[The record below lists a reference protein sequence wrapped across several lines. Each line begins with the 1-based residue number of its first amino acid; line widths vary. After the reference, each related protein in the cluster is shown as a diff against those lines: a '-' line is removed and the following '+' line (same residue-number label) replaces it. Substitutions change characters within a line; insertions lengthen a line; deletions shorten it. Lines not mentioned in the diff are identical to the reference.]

1 MVGNILK
8 GIGVIKSVSPKVKNP
23 SIAKSKSNISK
34 NIGQIK
40 KYQDERE
47 EIMEYNLK
55 KAKEGKESIYGTVEE
70 TEKEL
75 EKLRAE
81 KRKFPSKEMREFD
94 EGVKFEVT
102 PEYKKGGRV
111 KKNKGGLMRGIPKI
125 AMKGF

>member
-23 SIAKSKSNISK
+23 GIAKSKGNISK

-75 EKLRAE
+75 EKLRSE

-102 PEYKKGGRV
+102 PEYKKGGLIKGLPKLA
-111 KKNKGGLMRGIPKI
+111 KKGWK
-125 AMKGF
+125 

>member
-102 PEYKKGGRV
+102 PEYKKGGLIKGLPKLA
-111 KKNKGGLMRGIPKI
+111 KKGWK
-125 AMKGF
+125 

>member
-1 MVGNILK
+1 MGAILK
-8 GIGVIKSVSPKVKNP
+8 GIGVIKSVSPKVKNKGV
-23 SIAKSKSNISK
+23 AKSKGYISK

-75 EKLRAE
+75 KKLRGE
-81 KRKFPSKEMREFD
+81 KQKFPSKEMREYD

-102 PEYKKGGRV
+102 PEYKKGGLV
-111 KKNKGGLMRGIPKI
+111 KKGLPKLAKKGWK
-125 AMKGF
+125 

>member
-1 MVGNILK
+1 MGAILK
-8 GIGVIKSVSPKVKNP
+8 GIGVIKSVSPKVKNKGV
-23 SIAKSKSNISK
+23 AKSKANITK

-55 KAKEGKESIYGTVEE
+55 KAKEGKESIYGTVKE

-75 EKLRAE
+75 EKLRGE
-81 KRKFPSKEMREFD
+81 KQKFPSKEMREYD

-102 PEYKKGGRV
+102 PEYKKGGLV
-111 KKNKGGLMRGIPKI
+111 KKGLPKLAKKGWK
-125 AMKGF
+125 

>member
-1 MVGNILK
+1 MGAILK
-8 GIGVIKSVSPKVKNP
+8 GIGVIKSVSPKVK
-23 SIAKSKSNISK
+23 SKGIAKSKANIAK
-34 NIGQIK
+34 NVGQIK

-75 EKLRAE
+75 EKLRGE
-81 KRKFPSKEMREFD
+81 KKKFPSKEMREYD

-102 PEYKKGGRV
+102 PEYKEGGLV
-111 KKNKGGLMRGIPKI
+111 KKGFPKI
-125 AMKGF
+125 AKKGWR